1 MQQPDVLDMVQVQGH
16 VHSSRTSNLL
26 KRRCER
32 PQRPTVE
39 FHRVLADL
47 QDRRR
52 SSGLCPSRDC
62 LRMLKR
68 DDVEGGD
75 SEGAFAAASRGSC
88 VLTKVMWQPLDQ
100 LSRKFGAAVGSF
112 GKRAACFHVDAAIH
126 KTLGVQMGWTKVFE
140 DLAGQV
146 AVITGGARGLG
157 LTMAQALARWGT
169 KIALLDVLAEVK
181 DSAETVQ
188 HEFAVE
194 SVGVAA
200 DVTDDSSVTAAFG
213 EVSHTLGSPS
223 ILINAAGITVWEDSI
238 DVSKESWQRVID
250 INLTGTFLCCQA
262 LARAC
267 TAADTEGVI
276 VNVSSMS
283 ARVVNLPQHQ
293 ASYHASKAGVEM
305 LTKALAV
312 EWAPIGIRVNAI
324 APGYMLSEMTRQFTT
339 ANLELAERWRNMI
352 PAGRM
357 GEPADLEALVVF
369 LCSARSS
376 YLMGQSIVIDGA
388 YTAV

>member
-1 MQQPDVLDMVQVQGH
+1 
-16 VHSSRTSNLL
+16 
-26 KRRCER
+26 
-32 PQRPTVE
+32 
-39 FHRVLADL
+39 
-47 QDRRR
+47 
-52 SSGLCPSRDC
+52 
-62 LRMLKR
+62 
-68 DDVEGGD
+68 
-75 SEGAFAAASRGSC
+75 
-88 VLTKVMWQPLDQ
+88 
-100 LSRKFGAAVGSF
+100 
-112 GKRAACFHVDAAIH
+112 
-126 KTLGVQMGWTKVFE
+126 VFE
-140 DLAGQV
+140 DLADQV

-157 LTMAQALARWGT
+157 LSMAHGLAKWGV
-169 KIALLDVLAEVK
+169 KIALLDVLPDVNT
-181 DSAETVQ
+181 SAENVQ
-188 HEFAVE
+188 REF
-194 SVGVAA
+194 GVQSLGVTG
-200 DVTDDSSVTAAFG
+200 DVTDDGSVAAAFG
-213 EVSHTLGSPS
+213 EVGRTLGAPG

-238 DVSKESWQRVID
+238 DVTKESWQRVIE

-267 TAADTEGVI
+267 SAAGTGGVI

-283 ARVVNLPQHQ
+283 AHVVNLPQHQ

-312 EWAPIGIRVNAI
+312 EWAPMGIRVNAI

-339 ANLELAERWRNMI
+339 ANPELAERWRNMI

-376 YLMGQSIVIDGA
+376 YLMGQSLVIDGA

>member
-1 MQQPDVLDMVQVQGH
+1 
-16 VHSSRTSNLL
+16 
-26 KRRCER
+26 
-32 PQRPTVE
+32 
-39 FHRVLADL
+39 
-47 QDRRR
+47 
-52 SSGLCPSRDC
+52 
-62 LRMLKR
+62 
-68 DDVEGGD
+68 
-75 SEGAFAAASRGSC
+75 
-88 VLTKVMWQPLDQ
+88 
-100 LSRKFGAAVGSF
+100 
-112 GKRAACFHVDAAIH
+112 
-126 KTLGVQMGWTKVFE
+126 
-140 DLAGQV
+140 
-146 AVITGGARGLG
+146 
-157 LTMAQALARWGT
+157 MAHGLARWGV
-169 KIALLDVLAEVK
+169 KIALLDVLPEVNI
-181 DSAETVQ
+181 SADNVQ
-188 HEFAVE
+188 REF
-194 SVGVAA
+194 GVQSLGVTG
-200 DVTDDSSVTAAFG
+200 DVTDDGSVAEAFG
-213 EVSHTLGSPS
+213 EIDRALGSPG

-238 DVSKESWQRVID
+238 DVTKESWQRVIE

-267 TAADTEGVI
+267 NAAGTGGVI

-283 ARVVNLPQHQ
+283 AHVVNLPQHQ

-312 EWAPIGIRVNAI
+312 EWAPLGIRVNAI

-339 ANLELAERWRNMI
+339 ANPELAERWRNMI

>member
-1 MQQPDVLDMVQVQGH
+1 
-16 VHSSRTSNLL
+16 
-26 KRRCER
+26 
-32 PQRPTVE
+32 
-39 FHRVLADL
+39 
-47 QDRRR
+47 
-52 SSGLCPSRDC
+52 
-62 LRMLKR
+62 
-68 DDVEGGD
+68 
-75 SEGAFAAASRGSC
+75 
-88 VLTKVMWQPLDQ
+88 
-100 LSRKFGAAVGSF
+100 
-112 GKRAACFHVDAAIH
+112 
-126 KTLGVQMGWTKVFE
+126 MGWRNVFD
-140 DLAGQV
+140 DLEGQV

-157 LTMAQALARWGT
+157 LSMAQALAKWGV
-169 KIALLDVLAEVK
+169 KIGLLDVLPEVK
-181 DSAETVQ
+181 NSAETVQ
-188 HEFAVE
+188 RELGVE

-200 DVTDDSSVTAAFG
+200 DVTDDGSVEEAFG
-213 EVSHTLGSPS
+213 NVSRTLGSPR

-238 DVSKESWQRVID
+238 DVSQESWQRVIN

-267 TAADTEGVI
+267 TTAGKEGVI

-283 ARVVNLPQHQ
+283 AHVVNLPQHQ

-339 ANLELAERWRNMI
+339 ANPDLAERWKNMI

-369 LCSARSS
+369 LCSAKSS

>member
-1 MQQPDVLDMVQVQGH
+1 
-16 VHSSRTSNLL
+16 
-26 KRRCER
+26 
-32 PQRPTVE
+32 
-39 FHRVLADL
+39 
-47 QDRRR
+47 
-52 SSGLCPSRDC
+52 
-62 LRMLKR
+62 
-68 DDVEGGD
+68 
-75 SEGAFAAASRGSC
+75 
-88 VLTKVMWQPLDQ
+88 
-100 LSRKFGAAVGSF
+100 
-112 GKRAACFHVDAAIH
+112 
-126 KTLGVQMGWTKVFE
+126 
-140 DLAGQV
+140 
-146 AVITGGARGLG
+146 
-157 LTMAQALARWGT
+157 MAKALATWGV
-169 KIALLDVLAEVK
+169 KIGLLDVLPEVEN
-181 DSAETVQ
+181 SAETVQ
-188 HEFAVE
+188 RELGVE

-200 DVTDDSSVTAAFG
+200 DVTDDGSVGGAFG
-213 EVSHTLGSPS
+213 DVSRTLGSPS

-238 DVSKESWQRVID
+238 DVSQESWQRVIN

-267 TAADTEGVI
+267 TAAGNPGVI

-283 ARVVNLPQHQ
+283 AHVVNLPQHQ

-339 ANLELAERWRNMI
+339 ANPDLAERWKNMI

-369 LCSARSS
+369 LCSAKSS